1 MLKKKGWFTLL
12 SLILTVSVVLAGCG
26 GNNNNAAK
34 SNTGNTGTTENTAT
48 KTDDSKETKELTFMY
63 RGGTDEQA
71 AYKKVVE
78 KFEADHPNVK
88 VKIIVT
94 AADQYATKL
103 KASITGKSIPDV
115 FYFESGDL
123 KAYVNSGVLLDL
135 NSYIEAN
142 KDINLDNI
150 WKYGVDLY
158 RYDGTMAGQG
168 NIYGMPKDVGPFAL
182 GYNKTMFEKAGIPL
196 PDKDKPYTWD
206 EFVKVAQQLTV
217 DTTGDGKPD
226 QYGTGFNV
234 QWALQAFVWSNG
246 ADWIDSTKTKVTIDD
261 PKFAEALQYMADLQ
275 NKYKVT
281 PSTEQAQTLDTYQR
295 WMKGEMAFFPVG
307 PWDMST
313 YETLPFDYDL
323 IPYPA
328 GSTGKS
334 ATWTGSLGIG
344 ASAKTKYPE
353 EAVALIDY
361 LTASKEGMEA
371 LVKAKVQIPNLID
384 MATEW
389 AADTSTKPANKEEFL
404 QIVNDYGR
412 VLPGHYTYNA
422 EWYNLFFTDIQPVID
437 GKVTAADYVKSEQ
450 PKMQKLLDKA
460 IEQEEKSKK

>member
-26 GNNNNAAK
+26 GNNNAAN
-34 SNTGNTGTTENTAT
+34 SNTGNAGTTENTAT
-48 KTDDSKETKELTFMY
+48 KTEDSTETKELTFMF

-71 AYKKVVE
+71 AYKKVVAN
-78 KFEADHPNVK
+78 FEADHPNVK

-103 KASITGKSIPDV
+103 KASITGKSVPDV

-135 NSYIEAN
+135 TSYIEAN

-150 WKYGVDLY
+150 WKYGIDLY

-196 PDKDKPYTWD
+196 PDKDIPYTWD

-384 MATEW
+384 MATTW
-389 AADTSTKPANKEEFL
+389 AADTTTKPANKEEFL

>member
-1 MLKKKGWFTLL
+1 MFKKKGWFTLL
-12 SLILTVSVVLAGCG
+12 SLVLCVSVILAGCG
-26 GNNNNAAK
+26 GNNNASSGGNNKEGNAGGA
-34 SNTGNTGTTENTAT
+34 N
-48 KTDDSKETKELTFMY
+48 SKPNETKQLTFMF
-63 RGGTDEQA
+63 RGGTDEQK
-71 AYKKVVE
+71 AYEGVV
-78 KFEADHPNVK
+78 KQFETDHPDVK
-88 VKIIVT
+88 VKIVVT

-103 KASITGKSIPDV
+103 KAAITGNRVPDV

-135 NSYIEAN
+135 TSYVEKNPNIDLN
-142 KDINLDNI
+142 NI

-158 RYDGTMAGQG
+158 RYDGKMAGQG

-182 GYNKTMFEKAGIPL
+182 GYNKTMFEAAGIPL

-206 EFVKVAQQLTV
+206 EFIKVAKQLTI
-217 DTTGDGKPD
+217 DKDGDGKLD
-226 QYGTGFNV
+226 QFGAGFNV

-261 PKFAEALQYMADLQ
+261 PKFAEALQFFADMQ
-275 NKYKVT
+275 NKYGIT

-313 YETLPFDYDL
+313 YETLPFEYDL

-328 GSTGKS
+328 GSTGKP

-344 ASAKTKYPE
+344 ASAKTKHPE
-353 EAVALIDY
+353 EAVELINY
-361 LTASKEGMEA
+361 LTASKEGMQA

-384 MATEW
+384 MAKEW
-389 AADTSTKPANKEEFL
+389 AADTTTKPANKEEFL
-404 QIVNDYGR
+404 QVVNEYGR

-437 GKVTAADYVKSEQ
+437 GKITAADYVKAEQ

>member
-1 MLKKKGWFTLL
+1 MLKKKGWLTSM
-12 SLILTVSVVLAGCG
+12 SLVLAASVVLAGCG
-26 GNNNNAAK
+26 GNNNASSNDTAATNA
-34 SNTGNTGTTENTAT
+34 GNTAKKEASS
-48 KTDDSKETKELTFMY
+48 DSKEIKNLTFMF
-63 RGGTDEQA
+63 RGGTDEQK
-71 AYKKVVE
+71 AYEGVV
-78 KFEADHPNVK
+78 KQFEADHPNVK

-103 KASITGKSIPDV
+103 KASITGNSVPDV

-135 NSYIEAN
+135 TSYIEDN
-142 KDINLDNI
+142 SNINLDNI

-182 GYNKTMFEKAGIPL
+182 GYNKTMFEAAGVPL

-206 EFVKVAQQLTV
+206 EFIKVAKQLTI
-217 DTTGDGKPD
+217 DKDGDGKLD
-226 QYGTGFNV
+226 QFGAGFNV
-234 QWALQAFVWSNG
+234 NWSLQSFVWSNG
-246 ADWIDSTKTKVTIDD
+246 ADWIDPTKTKVTIDD
-261 PKFAEALQYMADLQ
+261 PKFAEALQFFADMQ
-275 NKYKVT
+275 NKYGIT

-313 YETLPFDYDL
+313 YEKLPFDYDL

-344 ASAKTKYPE
+344 ASAKTKNPE
-353 EAVALIDY
+353 EAVELINY

-389 AADTSTKPANKEEFL
+389 AADTTTKPANKEEFL
-404 QIVNDYGR
+404 QIVEDYGR

-437 GKVTAADYVKSEQ
+437 GKVTAAEYVKSEQ

-460 IEQEEKSKK
+460 NEQEAKSKK

>member
-1 MLKKKGWFTLL
+1 MLKKKSWFTLL

-34 SNTGNTGTTENTAT
+34 SNTGNTGTTAT

-71 AYKKVVE
+71 AYKKVIE

-103 KASITGKSIPDV
+103 KASITGKSVPDV

-135 NSYIEAN
+135 TSYIEAN

-246 ADWIDSTKTKVTIDD
+246 ADWIDATKTKVTIDD

-389 AADTSTKPANKEEFL
+389 AADTTTKPANKEEFL

>member
-1 MLKKKGWFTLL
+1 MFKKKSLFIVMTLVL
-12 SLILTVSVVLAGCG
+12 VLATVLAGCG
-26 GNNNNAAK
+26 G
-34 SNTGNTGTTENTAT
+34 SNEKNNTAT
-48 KTDDSKETKELTFMY
+48 GTEKNSESKASDEKKELTFMY

-71 AYKKVVE
+71 VYKKVVK
-78 KFEADHPNVK
+78 KFEADHPGVT

-103 KASITGKSIPDV
+103 KASITGNSIPDV

-135 NSYIEAN
+135 TPHVENN
-142 KDINLDNI
+142 PDINLDNI
-150 WKYGVDLY
+150 WKYGLDLY

-168 NIYGMPKDVGPFAL
+168 SLYGMPKDVGPFAF
-182 GYNKTMFEKAGIPL
+182 GYNKDMFEAAGIPL
-196 PDKDKPYTWD
+196 PDKDIPYTWD
-206 EFVKVAQQLTV
+206 EFIEVSKKLTI
-217 DTTGDGKPD
+217 DKDGDGKAD
-226 QYGTGFNV
+226 QYATGLNV
-234 QWALQAFVWSNG
+234 NWSLQSFVWSNG
-246 ADWIDSTKTKVTIDD
+246 ADFIDESKTKVTIDD
-261 PKFAEALQYMADLQ
+261 PKFAEALQYFADMQ
-275 NKYKVT
+275 NVHKIT

-313 YETLPFDYDL
+313 YEKLPFTYDL
-323 IPYPA
+323 MPYPA

-344 ASAKTKYPE
+344 ASAKSKYPD
-353 EAVALIDY
+353 VAAELINY
-361 LTASKEGMEA
+361 LTASEDGMKE
-371 LVKAKVQIPNLID
+371 LVAAKVQIPNLID

-389 AADTSTKPANKEEFL
+389 AADTTTKPANKEEFL
-404 QIVNDYGR
+404 QIVNEYGR

-422 EWYNLFFTDIQPVID
+422 EWYNLFFTDVQPVID
-437 GKVTAADYVKSEQ
+437 GKITAAEYVKTQQ